1 MCIIS
6 GMNHIHLE
14 YIHVTSTDIVVPIII
29 TTVKHIRIRACKC
42 IHVLLATTKVTIQ

>member
-29 TTVKHIRIRACKC
+29 TTVKHISIRAC